1 MKDKGKKVVDPTVHE
16 PEVEVVTEKVKVV
29 DETAKQS
36 SEMIGLGKFLMDFS
50 KEVYLKDPTNPM
62 YELAKA
68 QTNNMY
74 LSLCIVFNQNAAA
87 VLSVPNNKYPELIEM
102 LSSFSIEVPKI
113 ALTVGADTTQVDLA
127 KTIVPEATKELFK
140 DEVETMKRFRVEP
153 KPEEIVDVPSLV
165 AGIRYFMSRSGNNTR
180 ENITDAL
187 KFLRIHKNKFEPD
200 KGWLTVE
207 EDEIF
212 RELLTICENPGAIF
226 QSLIRSIFVRV
237 TQLDSMIIGHML
249 IKNNLPHIKDDII
262 ASIVRQCIQYRSL
275 TVEKQELKDRAMNA
289 LRGMTK
295 DKIDE
300 LVETGDAS
308 LVKEIKSR
316 MKTNYEAYLE
326 ADAKENSISLTT
338 AMKNL
343 IVKINNCYS
352 ASKLELY
359 KEEGYPEQQELF
371 DEKAP
376 VDTPA
381 AEEPTK
387 EDAAPAEAPKV
398 ETPKVEEQPKEDV
411 KPEEKKEPVEKPTPK
426 PTPGNPK
433 KPEKKK

>member
-1 MKDKGKKVVDPTVHE
+1 
-16 PEVEVVTEKVKVV
+16 
-29 DETAKQS
+29 
-36 SEMIGLGKFLMDFS
+36 
-50 KEVYLKDPTNPM
+50 
-62 YELAKA
+62 
-68 QTNNMY
+68 
-74 LSLCIVFNQNAAA
+74 
-87 VLSVPNNKYPELIEM
+87 
-102 LSSFSIEVPKI
+102 
-113 ALTVGADTTQVDLA
+113 
-127 KTIVPEATKELFK
+127 
-140 DEVETMKRFRVEP
+140 
-153 KPEEIVDVPSLV
+153 
-165 AGIRYFMSRSGNNTR
+165 
-180 ENITDAL
+180 
-187 KFLRIHKNKFEPD
+187 
-200 KGWLTVE
+200 
-207 EDEIF
+207 
-212 RELLTICENPGAIF
+212 
-226 QSLIRSIFVRV
+226 
-237 TQLDSMIIGHML
+237 MIIGHML

-300 LVETGDAS
+300 LVETGDPS

-376 VDTPA
+376 ADTPA
-381 AEEPTK
+381 TEEPTK

-426 PTPGNPK
+426 PTQGNPK
-433 KPEKKK
+433 KPEKKNKFLPLDR